1 MNILIILMLAIT
13 VEALVE
19 YFKLVFNKTINWKQV
34 VAIVLSVFLAI
45 AAGVDLFEILGVT
58 FQIPFVGLVLTGII
72 FSRGA
77 NYLSDFI
84 KRIQTVGGNTD
95 ATTDN

>member
-1 MNILIILMLAIT
+1 MLAIT

-95 ATTDN
+95 ATVDN

>member
-95 ATTDN
+95 ATVDN

>member
-1 MNILIILMLAIT
+1 MLAIT